1 MSVSASNRAASSPA
15 AIVAAIGGLYVAQ
28 SVIGGITWTG
38 LPAVMRDQGLPLD
51 RIGLLTLIA

>member
-51 RIGLLTLIA
+51 RIGL